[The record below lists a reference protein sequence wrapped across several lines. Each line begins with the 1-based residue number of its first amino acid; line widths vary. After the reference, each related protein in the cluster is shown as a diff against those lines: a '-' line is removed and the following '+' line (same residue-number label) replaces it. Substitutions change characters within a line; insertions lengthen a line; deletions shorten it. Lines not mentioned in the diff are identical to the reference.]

1 MRKQGRLGL
10 PWRRT
15 RTKAYS
21 GLQDFVSR
29 LASRTLTILEPG
41 ERRAFLE
48 HEVRDA
54 FGFRSVRIVVRPE
67 QAERFSADSRRVR
80 DTISRV
86 GGILQGT
93 GKPFLHESTVRELGY
108 TAILREMNATYALLI
123 GAKPPAGLLLIDS
136 SPVDRLDA
144 AVEETLLTLSHQI
157 AVVLEN
163 SNLLRVKLDLEHTLA
178 RQAQMVQLGEMTA
191 RIAHEI
197 KNPLSSIKTIVQVMR
212 EDLEL
217 QTRYAADL
225 ELVNA
230 EIDRLSASIAQLLSF
245 AKPVPAL
252 QEKVRLRETV
262 DSVIRFLR
270 RDIEL
275 GKMKVSNE
283 ISERVPDVR
292 GNASVF
298 RDILLNLVV
307 NAVQAGGENHR
318 PCVWFRTEEGVVE
331 VDSERFV
338 LLSIEDDGPGI
349 PKEIQEKVF
358 LPFFTTRQRGTGLGL
373 AIVKRSVEALG
384 GQISLESPA
393 GCGRGTR
400 FLLHLPVA

>member
-10 PWRRT
+10 PWRRN
-15 RTKAYS
+15 RRKAHS

-29 LASRTLTILEPG
+29 LPSRALTILEPG
-41 ERRAFLE
+41 ERKAFLE
-48 HEVRDA
+48 REVRDA

-93 GKPFLHESTVRELGY
+93 AKPFLHESTVRELGY
-108 TAILREMNATYALLI
+108 TAILREMEATYALLI

-136 SPVDRLDA
+136 SPRDRLDA
-144 AVEETLLTLSHQI
+144 VLEDTLLTLCHQL

-212 EDLEL
+212 EDREL
-217 QTRYAADL
+217 QAGYAQDL
-225 ELVNA
+225 ELINT
-230 EIDRLSASIAQLLSF
+230 EIDRLSGSIAQLLSF

-270 RDIEL
+270 RDIEQVN
-275 GKMKVSNE
+275 MQVSNE
-283 ISERVPDVR
+283 IPETVPDVR
-292 GNASVF
+292 GSASVF

-307 NAVQAGGENHR
+307 NAVQAGGENT
-318 PCVWFRTEEGVVE
+318 CVWFRTERGVIE
-331 VDSERFV
+331 IDSEKFV

-349 PKEIQEKVF
+349 PKEIQAKVF

-373 AIVKRSVEALG
+373 AIVKRSIEALG

-393 GCGRGTR
+393 GSGRGTR
-400 FLLHLPVA
+400 FLMHLPVE